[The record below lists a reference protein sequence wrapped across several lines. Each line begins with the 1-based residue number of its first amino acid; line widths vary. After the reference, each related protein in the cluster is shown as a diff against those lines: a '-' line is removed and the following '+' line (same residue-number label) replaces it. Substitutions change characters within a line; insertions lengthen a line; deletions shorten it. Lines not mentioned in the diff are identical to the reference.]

1 MSAERLE
8 HKVVSGVV
16 WSFAEKFLTMLV
28 QMVVSIIVARR
39 LMPEDFGVM
48 AILTFFTSVAL
59 TIVDSGFSQ
68 TLIRKREPSDSDY
81 RSVFL
86 FNVVVALLLYFVLW
100 ALAAPI
106 ARFYGH
112 SVIKDVAPVLFLLLP
127 INSLCVVQTV
137 MFTRE
142 FRFKLLSNIVFFA
155 SLVSGVVAVAMAV
168 AGCGIWAL
176 VAQRLLQMGIKA
188 VAFWLIRRWRVRG
201 GVSLS
206 ALREMAPF
214 SLRLLATDLIASIYN
229 NVAQLFVGKI
239 YSTAS
244 LGYYSQAQK
253 LKDLAVISTVQ
264 SVQGVTYPALSKL
277 SADEEKFSAG
287 FERIVRLLSFVLFP
301 AMLGL
306 VAISSDMFMLLLGE
320 RWMPTVPYFRILAL
334 SGMVYPLAMV
344 GYNVLKIKSDGRL
357 VVRLEVVKRVVMTIV
372 LCVTIPTGIE
382 AVAWGMTA
390 MAFVEFLLNSGFALR
405 LMSFGVVRLA
415 KALLPSLLL
424 SLIVYLGLEILN
436 PHLAHLSVALRLT
449 ADIALAVVSYIA
461 LAWTLRLRAFHETI
475 DLIKGLI
482 FKSKDN

>member
-1 MSAERLE
+1 ME

-214 SLRLLATDLIASIYN
+214 SLRLLASDLIASIYN
-229 NVAQLFVGKI
+229 NIAQLFVGKI

-287 FERIVRLLSFVLFP
+287 YERIVRLLSFVLFP

-344 GYNVLKIKSDGRL
+344 GYNVLKIKSDGRV
-357 VVRLEVVKRVVMTIV
+357 VVRLEVVKRVVMTLV

-461 LAWTLRLRAFHETI
+461 LAWALRLRAFNETI

>member
-1 MSAERLE
+1 M
-8 HKVVSGVV
+8 

-68 TLIRKREPSDSDY
+68 TLIRKREPLDSDY

-188 VAFWLIRRWRVRG
+188 VAFWLIRRWSVRG

-214 SLRLLATDLIASIYN
+214 SLRLLASDLIASIYN

-287 FERIVRLLSFVLFP
+287 YERIVRLLSFVLFP

-334 SGMVYPLAMV
+334 SGMAYPLAMV

-357 VVRLEVVKRVVMTIV
+357 VVRLEVVKRVVMTLV

-461 LAWTLRLRAFHETI
+461 LAWALRLSAFHEVI

-482 FKSKDN
+482 FNSKDN

>member
-1 MSAERLE
+1 ME

-188 VAFWLIRRWRVRG
+188 VAFWLIRRWKVRG

-214 SLRLLATDLIASIYN
+214 SLRLLASDLIASIYN

-287 FERIVRLLSFVLFP
+287 YERIVRLLSFVLFP

-344 GYNVLKIKSDGRL
+344 GYNVLKIKSDGRV
-357 VVRLEVVKRVVMTIV
+357 VVRLEVVKRVVMTLV

-461 LAWTLRLRAFHETI
+461 LAWALRLRAFNETI

>member
-1 MSAERLE
+1 MYAERLE

-81 RSVFL
+81 CSVFL

-112 SVIKDVAPVLFLLLP
+112 SVIRDVAPVLFLLLP

-206 ALREMAPF
+206 ALRDMAPF

-287 FERIVRLLSFVLFP
+287 YERIVRLLSFVLFP

-344 GYNVLKIKSDGRL
+344 GYNVLKIKSDGRV
-357 VVRLEVVKRVVMTIV
+357 VVRLEVVKRVVMTLV

-390 MAFVEFLLNSGFALR
+390 MAFVEFMLNSGFALR

-424 SLIVYLGLEILN
+424 SFVVYFGLEILN

-449 ADIALAVVSYIA
+449 ADVALAVVAYIA
-461 LAWTLRLRAFHETI
+461 LAWALRLRAFDETI

>member
-1 MSAERLE
+1 ME

-100 ALAAPI
+100 ALSAPI

-112 SVIKDVAPVLFLLLP
+112 SVIRDVAPVLFLLLP

-137 MFTRE
+137 MYTRE

-206 ALREMAPF
+206 ALRDMAPF

-287 FERIVRLLSFVLFP
+287 YERIVRLLSFVLFP

-357 VVRLEVVKRVVMTIV
+357 VVRLEVVKRVVMTLV

-424 SLIVYLGLEILN
+424 SLVVYFGLEILN

-461 LAWTLRLRAFHETI
+461 LAWALRLRAFHEVI
-475 DLIKGLI
+475 DLIKGVI

>member
-1 MSAERLE
+1 MYAERLE

-86 FNVVVALLLYFVLW
+86 FNVVVALVLYFVLW

-264 SVQGVTYPALSKL
+264 SVQSVTYPALSKL

-287 FERIVRLLSFVLFP
+287 YERIVRLLSFVLFP

-344 GYNVLKIKSDGRL
+344 GYNVLKIKSDGRV
-357 VVRLEVVKRVVMTIV
+357 VVRLEVVKRVVMTLV

-424 SLIVYLGLEILN
+424 SLVVYFGLEMLN

-461 LAWTLRLRAFHETI
+461 LAWALRLRAFHEVI

>member
-1 MSAERLE
+1 MSGELE

-68 TLIRKREPSDSDY
+68 TLIRKKEPSESDY
-81 RSVFL
+81 RSVFA
-86 FNVVVALLLYFVLW
+86 FNVVVALVLYFVLW

-112 SVIKDVAPVLFLLLP
+112 SVISDVAPVLFLLLP

-142 FRFKLLSNIVFFA
+142 FRFKLLSNIVFAA
-155 SLVSGVVAVAMAV
+155 SLISGVVAVAMAV
-168 AGCGIWAL
+168 VGCGIWAL

-188 VAFWLIRRWRVRG
+188 VAFWWVRRWHWRG

-229 NVAQLFVGKI
+229 NVAQLFVGKM

-277 SADEEKFSAG
+277 STDDEKFSAG
-287 FERIVRLLSFVLFP
+287 YERIVRLLSFVLFP

-320 RWMPTVPYFRILAL
+320 KWMPTVPYFRILAL

-344 GYNVLKIKSDGRL
+344 GYNVLKIKSDGRV
-357 VVRLEVVKRVVMTIV
+357 VVRLEVVKRVVMTLV
-372 LCVTIPTGIE
+372 LCITIPTGIE

-390 MAFVEFLLNSGFALR
+390 MAFVEFVLNSGFALR
-405 LMSFGVVRLA
+405 LMSFGIMRLA

-424 SLIVYLGLEILN
+424 SLAVYFGLEILN
-436 PHLAHLSVALRLT
+436 PHLAQMGVALRLT
-449 ADIALAVVSYIA
+449 TDIVLAVVFYVA
-461 LAWTLRLRAFHETI
+461 LSWILRLRAFSEAT

-482 FKSKDN
+482 FNSK

>member
-112 SVIKDVAPVLFLLLP
+112 SVIRDVAPVLFLLLP

-201 GVSLS
+201 GVSIS
-206 ALREMAPF
+206 ALRDMAPF

-253 LKDLAVISTVQ
+253 LNISENGQ
-264 SVQGVTYPALSKL
+264 
-277 SADEEKFSAG
+277 EKG
-287 FERIVRLLSFVLFP
+287 
-301 AMLGL
+301 
-306 VAISSDMFMLLLGE
+306 SSCS
-320 RWMPTVPYFRILAL
+320 I
-334 SGMVYPLAMV
+334 
-344 GYNVLKIKSDGRL
+344 
-357 VVRLEVVKRVVMTIV
+357 
-372 LCVTIPTGIE
+372 
-382 AVAWGMTA
+382 
-390 MAFVEFLLNSGFALR
+390 
-405 LMSFGVVRLA
+405 
-415 KALLPSLLL
+415 
-424 SLIVYLGLEILN
+424 
-436 PHLAHLSVALRLT
+436 
-449 ADIALAVVSYIA
+449 
-461 LAWTLRLRAFHETI
+461 
-475 DLIKGLI
+475 
-482 FKSKDN
+482 

>member
-1 MSAERLE
+1 ME

-112 SVIKDVAPVLFLLLP
+112 SVIRDVAPVLFLLLP

-188 VAFWLIRRWRVRG
+188 VAFWLIRRWRVSG
-201 GVSLS
+201 GFSLS

-287 FERIVRLLSFVLFP
+287 YERIVRLLSFVLFP

-344 GYNVLKIKSDGRL
+344 GYNVLKIKSDGRV
-357 VVRLEVVKRVVMTIV
+357 VVRLEVVKRVVMTLV

-424 SLIVYLGLEILN
+424 SLVVYFGLEILN
-436 PHLAHLSVALRLT
+436 LHLAHLSVALRLT

-461 LAWTLRLRAFHETI
+461 LAWALRLRAFHEAI

>member
-1 MSAERLE
+1 ME

-112 SVIKDVAPVLFLLLP
+112 SVIRDVAPVLFLLLP

-214 SLRLLATDLIASIYN
+214 SLRLLASDLIASIYN

-277 SADEEKFSAG
+277 SVDEEKFSAG
-287 FERIVRLLSFVLFP
+287 YERIVRLLSFVLFP

-344 GYNVLKIKSDGRL
+344 GYNVLKIKSDGRV
-357 VVRLEVVKRVVMTIV
+357 VVRLEVIKRVVMTLV

-449 ADIALAVVSYIA
+449 ADIALAVVSYIT
-461 LAWTLRLRAFHETI
+461 LAWVLRLRAFHEVI

>member
-1 MSAERLE
+1 ME

-86 FNVVVALLLYFVLW
+86 FNVVVALVLYFVLW

-112 SVIKDVAPVLFLLLP
+112 SVIRDVAPVLFLLLP

-201 GVSLS
+201 GFSLS
-206 ALREMAPF
+206 ALRDMAPF

-287 FERIVRLLSFVLFP
+287 YERIVRLLSFVLFP

-357 VVRLEVVKRVVMTIV
+357 VVRLEVVKRVVMTLV

-390 MAFVEFLLNSGFALR
+390 MAFVEFMLNSGFALR

-424 SLIVYLGLEILN
+424 SLVVYFGLEILN

-461 LAWTLRLRAFHETI
+461 LAWALRLRAFHEVI

>member
-86 FNVVVALLLYFVLW
+86 FNVVVALVLYFVLW

-112 SVIKDVAPVLFLLLP
+112 SVIRDVAPVLFLLLP

-188 VAFWLIRRWRVRG
+188 VAFWLIRRWRVSG

-287 FERIVRLLSFVLFP
+287 YERIVRLLSFVLFP

-344 GYNVLKIKSDGRL
+344 GYNVLKIKSDGRV
-357 VVRLEVVKRVVMTIV
+357 VVRLEVVKRVVMTLV

-424 SLIVYLGLEILN
+424 SLVVYFGLEILN

-461 LAWTLRLRAFHETI
+461 LAWALRLRAFHEVI
-475 DLIKGLI
+475 DLIKGVI

>member
-112 SVIKDVAPVLFLLLP
+112 SVIRDVAPVLFLLLP

-287 FERIVRLLSFVLFP
+287 YERIVRLLSFVLFP

-344 GYNVLKIKSDGRL
+344 GYNVLKIKSDGRV
-357 VVRLEVVKRVVMTIV
+357 VVRLEVVKRVVMTLV

-424 SLIVYLGLEILN
+424 SLVVYFGLEILN

-461 LAWTLRLRAFHETI
+461 LAWALRLRAFNETI

>member
-1 MSAERLE
+1 ME

-68 TLIRKREPSDSDY
+68 TLIRKKEPSESDY
-81 RSVFL
+81 RSVFA
-86 FNVVVALLLYFVLW
+86 FNVVVALVLYVVLW

-112 SVIKDVAPVLFLLLP
+112 SVISDVAPVLFLLLP

-142 FRFKLLSNIVFFA
+142 FRFKLLSNIVFVA
-155 SLVSGVVAVAMAV
+155 SLISGVVAVAMAL

-188 VAFWLIRRWRVRG
+188 VAFWWVRRWRWRG

-229 NVAQLFVGKI
+229 NVAQLFVGKM

-277 SADEEKFSAG
+277 ATDEEKFSAG
-287 FERIVRLLSFVLFP
+287 YERIVRLLSFVLFP

-344 GYNVLKIKSDGRL
+344 GYNVLKIKSDGRV
-357 VVRLEVVKRVVMTIV
+357 VVRLEVVKRVVMTLV
-372 LCVTIPTGIE
+372 LCITIPTGIE

-390 MAFVEFLLNSGFALR
+390 MAFVEFVLNSGFALR
-405 LMSFGVVRLA
+405 LMSFGIMRLA

-424 SLIVYLGLEILN
+424 SLAIYFGLEILN
-436 PHLAHLSVALRLT
+436 PHLAQMGVALRLT
-449 ADIALAVVSYIA
+449 TDVVLAAVFYVALSWIF
-461 LAWTLRLRAFHETI
+461 RLRAFSEAT

-482 FKSKDN
+482 FNSK